1 MNVLLPWMSMAS
13 PWCISHSIMA
23 VASALTAVRLR
34 AAAWPPLRRL
44 KLAATNVLLPH
55 RSLADY
61 FWCAGN
67 GNGEVGDYP
76 AGLLRAFKPMEQQFL
91 IAAFPILWRF

>member
-1 MNVLLPWMSMAS
+1 LGQHAPPGGVAALERAKAGGDECAVSS
-13 PWCISHSIMA
+13 SIA
-23 VASALTAVRLR
+23 G
-34 AAAWPPLRRL
+34 
-44 KLAATNVLLPH
+44 
-55 RSLADY
+55 RSLLV
-61 FWCAGN
+61 GRN